1 MITALLYG
9 RVVLLATLLALAAA
23 FVWVSFRTGGSR

>member
-9 RVVLLATLLALAAA
+9 RVLLLATLIALAAA
-23 FVWVSFRTGGSR
+23 FVWVSLRTGGQR

>member
-9 RVVLLATLLALAAA
+9 RVVLLASLMALAAA
-23 FVWVSFRTGGSR
+23 FVWVSLRAGTSR